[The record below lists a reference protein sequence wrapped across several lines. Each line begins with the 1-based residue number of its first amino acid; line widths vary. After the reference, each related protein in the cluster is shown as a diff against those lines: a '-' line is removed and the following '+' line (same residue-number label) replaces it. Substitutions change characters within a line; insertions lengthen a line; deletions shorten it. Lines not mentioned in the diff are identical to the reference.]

1 MATAVATTQP
11 IPWWKEPTK
20 DQWLAWVAAWLGWTL
35 DSFDF
40 TIFLLVMLPI
50 SQEFGVPLTD
60 VAIIFTVTLW
70 MRLVGAVCSGWLAD
84 RVGRKTPLMISI
96 AWYSVCNFIAGFSP
110 TFWFLFV
117 FRALLGFGMGAEWP
131 AGAALAMESW
141 PIRSRGLMS
150 GLLQGSWGIG
160 FLLSSAAYGFLYN
173 YVGWRGL
180 FWLGILPALTVVYIR
195 YFVKEPPVWVE
206 NRRLQRAEKREVR
219 TPLFKIFKRS
229 MIGNTALACW
239 WMAGGMVT
247 YYSINAMFAT
257 HLQKDLGLSP
267 AMIATPIMIAN
278 FVIFASSGAWGFA
291 GDRIGRRWAMILPGL
306 LGIPVA
312 FWYMLSGN
320 YWVIVIGY
328 VLQGAL
334 LGGGA
339 GSHVPSYMNERFPT
353 EVRATAS
360 AFCYHQ
366 ATIWGGLVPPVITYF
381 AVDHNL
387 GFSIPMLVGCII
399 GAASWCLALFFG
411 PETKGKE
418 MVPDLVLA

>member
-1 MATAVATTQP
+1 MAAVETVNN

-20 DQWLAWVAAWLGWTL
+20 DQWYAYVAAWLGWTL

-40 TIFLLVMLPI
+40 TIFLLIMLPI

-60 VAIIFTVTLW
+60 VAIVFSVTLW
-70 MRLVGAVCSGWLAD
+70 MRLLGAVSSGWLGD
-84 RVGRKTPLMISI
+84 RVGRRIPLMISI
-96 AWYSVCNFIAGFSP
+96 LWYSLCNFIAGFSP
-110 TFWFLFV
+110 SFWFLFV

-141 PIRSRGLMS
+141 PIRSRAFMS
-150 GLLQGSWGIG
+150 GVLQGSWGLG
-160 FLLSSAAYGFLYN
+160 FLLSSAAYGALYTSI
-173 YVGWRGL
+173 GWRGL
-180 FWLGILPALTVVYIR
+180 LWLGILPALTVVYVR
-195 YFVKEPPVWVE
+195 FFVKEPPVWVE
-206 NRRLQRAEKREVR
+206 NRRRQRAEKREVR
-219 TPLFKIFKRS
+219 LPLLSIFKRG
-229 MIGNTALACW
+229 MIGNTALACC
-239 WMAGGMVT
+239 WMAGGLVT

-267 AMIATPIMIAN
+267 ALIATPIIIAN
-278 FVIFASSGAWGFA
+278 LVVFLSSSAWGFA
-291 GDRIGRRWAMILPGL
+291 GDRIGRRWAMIIPGL

-312 FWYMLSGN
+312 FFYMLSTDFT
-320 YWVIVIGY
+320 VIVIGY

-339 GSHVPSYMNERFPT
+339 GSQVPSYMTERFPT

-360 AFCYHQ
+360 AFCYHLG
-366 ATIWGGLVPPVITYF
+366 TIFGGIVPPLITYF
-381 AVDHNL
+381 AVDYNL
-387 GFSIPMLVGCII
+387 GFSIPMLVGCVI
-399 GAASWCLALFFG
+399 GGTSWCLALFLG